1 MKTKFASIFTGMI
14 ILMTLATSGCKEKE
28 IAPPEVKLEDNK
40 VKIEQLKSFYADLIN
55 TKKENIIYDTKTEM
69 FSVSANDKISKD
81 KLTRIYNNL
90 NSHN

>member
-1 MKTKFASIFTGMI
+1 METKFASIFTGMI

-28 IAPPEVKLEDNK
+28 IVPPEVKLEDNK